1 MAALD
6 MTKGSIT
13 GHLIRYSVPLIVG
26 NLFQL
31 AYNAVDSIIAG
42 RFIGK
47 EALAALGT
55 AGPVMNIIILGIS
68 GICMGAGVLM
78 SGFFGAGRHGEL
90 KKELSTILLFGLY
103 FSLAVAVCGLFF
115 ARPLLSLLR
124 VPDSV
129 LDSACIYLKII
140 ILGAP
145 FTYFYNALA
154 AALKSV
160 GDSGTPVKFL
170 MFASLLN
177 GLLDLIFIGG
187 LGFGIVCSAV
197 TTVAAESVSAVL
209 TWIYIKK
216 RVPLLHPDKE
226 NFRIDPALLKKT
238 LRYGGVTAL
247 QQACQPIGKLLI
259 QGAVNPLGVDVIAA
273 FQAVNRV
280 DDFAFTPEQSIS
292 HGMTTFT
299 AQNLGAEGTREQKTR
314 RIDDGL
320 RTGLMM
326 EFLYWIFIFLVVF
339 LARNVLMKA
348 FISGEGGRNVVE
360 LGSRY
365 LKTMAFFY
373 LLPAFTNGLQG
384 YFRGLGKMGITLAGT
399 FIQTSIRV
407 AVTYLT
413 APVIGIYGVALACA
427 AGWSAMLLFEVP
439 YLIYVRKK
447 RNLLQGEDI

>member
-1 MAALD
+1 MW
-6 MTKGSIT
+6 
-13 GHLIRYSVPLIVG
+13 
-26 NLFQL
+26 
-31 AYNAVDSIIAG
+31 
-42 RFIGK
+42 
-47 EALAALGT
+47 
-55 AGPVMNIIILGIS
+55 
-68 GICMGAGVLM
+68 
-78 SGFFGAGRHGEL
+78 
-90 KKELSTILLFGLY
+90 
-103 FSLAVAVCGLFF
+103 
-115 ARPLLSLLR
+115 
-124 VPDSV
+124 
-129 LDSACIYLKII
+129 
-140 ILGAP
+140 
-145 FTYFYNALA
+145 
-154 AALKSV
+154 

-447 RNLLQGEDI
+447 RNLLQGEEI

>member
-197 TTVAAESVSAVL
+197 TTVVAESVSAVL

-216 RVPLLHPDKE
+216 RVPLLHPGKE

-280 DDFAFTPEQSIS
+280 DDFAF
-292 HGMTTFT
+292 
-299 AQNLGAEGTREQKTR
+299 TREQKTR

>member
-1 MAALD
+1 MAASD
-6 MTKGSIT
+6 MTKGSIA
-13 GHLIRYSVPLIVG
+13 GHLIRYSVPLVVG

-78 SGFFGAGRHGEL
+78 SGFFGSGRKEEL
-90 KKELSTILLFGLY
+90 KKELSTTLLFGLY
-103 FSLAVAVCGLFF
+103 FSLAVAACGILF
-115 ARPLLSLLR
+115 ARPLLRLLR

-129 LDSACIYLKII
+129 LDDACVYLTII
-140 ILGAP
+140 ISGAP

-177 GLLDLIFIGG
+177 AGLDLIFIGL

-197 TTVAAESVSAVL
+197 TTVVAESVSAIL

-216 RVPLLHPDKE
+216 RIPLLHPDKE
-226 NFRIDPALLKKT
+226 TFRIDPGLLKKT

-247 QQACQPIGKLLI
+247 QQACQPVGKLLV

-299 AQNLGAEGTREQKTR
+299 AQNLGADRTRKEREGRVR
-314 RIDDGL
+314 DGL
-320 RTGLMM
+320 RIGLLM

-339 LARNVLMKA
+339 LAREPLMKA
-348 FISGEGGRNVVE
+348 FVSGGEGGIVVE

-373 LLPAFTNGLQG
+373 LFPAFTNGLQG
-384 YFRGLGKMGITLAGT
+384 YFRGRGKMGITLAGT
-399 FIQTSIRV
+399 FIQTGIRV
-407 AVTYLT
+407 AVTYVT
-413 APVIGIYGVALACA
+413 APVLGIYGVAFACA
-427 AGWSAMLLFEVP
+427 AGWSVMLLFEVP
-439 YLIYVRKK
+439 YLLLTGKK
-447 RNLLQGEDI
+447 ETGCRREE

>member
-1 MAALD
+1 M
-6 MTKGSIT
+6 
-13 GHLIRYSVPLIVG
+13 
-26 NLFQL
+26 
-31 AYNAVDSIIAG
+31 
-42 RFIGK
+42 
-47 EALAALGT
+47 
-55 AGPVMNIIILGIS
+55 
-68 GICMGAGVLM
+68 
-78 SGFFGAGRHGEL
+78 
-90 KKELSTILLFGLY
+90 
-103 FSLAVAVCGLFF
+103 
-115 ARPLLSLLR
+115 
-124 VPDSV
+124 
-129 LDSACIYLKII
+129 
-140 ILGAP
+140 
-145 FTYFYNALA
+145 
-154 AALKSV
+154 
-160 GDSGTPVKFL
+160 
-170 MFASLLN
+170 
-177 GLLDLIFIGG
+177 
-187 LGFGIVCSAV
+187 
-197 TTVAAESVSAVL
+197 
-209 TWIYIKK
+209 
-216 RVPLLHPDKE
+216 
-226 NFRIDPALLKKT
+226 
-238 LRYGGVTAL
+238 
-247 QQACQPIGKLLI
+247 
-259 QGAVNPLGVDVIAA
+259 DVIAA

-384 YFRGLGKMGITLAGT
+384 YFRGLGKMGVTLAGT

-407 AVTYLT
+407 VITYLT

-447 RNLLQGEDI
+447 RSRLQGEEI

>member
-13 GHLIRYSVPLIVG
+13 GHLVRYSVPLIVG

-226 NFRIDPALLKKT
+226 NFRIDPVLLKKT

-280 DDFAFTPEQSIS
+280 DDFAFTP
-292 HGMTTFT
+292 
-299 AQNLGAEGTREQKTR
+299 EQKTR

-384 YFRGLGKMGITLAGT
+384 YFRGLGKMGVTLAGT

-407 AVTYLT
+407 VITYLT

-447 RNLLQGEDI
+447 RSRLQGEEI

>member
-1 MAALD
+1 M
-6 MTKGSIT
+6 
-13 GHLIRYSVPLIVG
+13 
-26 NLFQL
+26 
-31 AYNAVDSIIAG
+31 
-42 RFIGK
+42 
-47 EALAALGT
+47 
-55 AGPVMNIIILGIS
+55 
-68 GICMGAGVLM
+68 
-78 SGFFGAGRHGEL
+78 
-90 KKELSTILLFGLY
+90 
-103 FSLAVAVCGLFF
+103 
-115 ARPLLSLLR
+115 
-124 VPDSV
+124 
-129 LDSACIYLKII
+129 
-140 ILGAP
+140 
-145 FTYFYNALA
+145 
-154 AALKSV
+154 

-197 TTVAAESVSAVL
+197 TTVVAESVSAVL

-216 RVPLLHPDKE
+216 RVPLLHPGKE

-292 HGMTTFT
+292 NGMTTFT

>member
-1 MAALD
+1 M
-6 MTKGSIT
+6 
-13 GHLIRYSVPLIVG
+13 
-26 NLFQL
+26 
-31 AYNAVDSIIAG
+31 
-42 RFIGK
+42 
-47 EALAALGT
+47 
-55 AGPVMNIIILGIS
+55 
-68 GICMGAGVLM
+68 
-78 SGFFGAGRHGEL
+78 
-90 KKELSTILLFGLY
+90 
-103 FSLAVAVCGLFF
+103 
-115 ARPLLSLLR
+115 
-124 VPDSV
+124 
-129 LDSACIYLKII
+129 
-140 ILGAP
+140 
-145 FTYFYNALA
+145 
-154 AALKSV
+154 
-160 GDSGTPVKFL
+160 
-170 MFASLLN
+170 
-177 GLLDLIFIGG
+177 
-187 LGFGIVCSAV
+187 
-197 TTVAAESVSAVL
+197 AAESVSAVL

-247 QQACQPIGKLLI
+247 QQACQPVGKLLI

-447 RNLLQGEDI
+447 RSRLQGEEI